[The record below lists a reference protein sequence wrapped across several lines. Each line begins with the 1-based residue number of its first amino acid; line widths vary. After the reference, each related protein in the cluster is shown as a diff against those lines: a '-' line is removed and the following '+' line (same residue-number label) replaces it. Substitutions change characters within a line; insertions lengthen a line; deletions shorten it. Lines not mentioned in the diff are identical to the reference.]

1 MGRNLSMFPFHG
13 STGHRKVRTGSSGVP
28 PAEPELRPGMAERCS
43 RRTGKGAGG
52 CTPSGGGRS
61 RTGGMDVS
69 VSAISRSRTRKRRE
83 PSLVSLSSR
92 VAAASSTVRHAAG
105 GGRTGS
111 SGEADRGGASPSPS
125 RAARPACF
133 RVTLRASSFSSMFCC
148 SWSQAR
154 SSFSGGSRRARRG
167 GWKVYRHPSAGPAH
181 PVRPG

>member
-1 MGRNLSMFPFHG
+1 MFPFHG

-52 CTPSGGGRS
+52 CTPSGGGRI
-61 RTGGMDVS
+61 RAGGMDVS

-92 VAAASSTVRHAAG
+92 VAAASSTARHAAG

-111 SGEADRGGASPSPS
+111 SGEADAAEQAVAEQSGEAGLFSRHTAGEFLQFDVLLFLKPGQKQRALAFSLSCGSRRRVGAWEGVPPIFS
-125 RAARPACF
+125 
-133 RVTLRASSFSSMFCC
+133 RASSPC
-148 SWSQAR
+148 
-154 SSFSGGSRRARRG
+154 
-167 GWKVYRHPSAGPAH
+167 SAG
-181 PVRPG
+181 